1 MSISSAL
8 RWCSTRTLERAV
20 PRIEDFE
27 AGLLITRTDHIA
39 LMPATGNFP
48 EVREER

>member
-1 MSISSAL
+1 MHISSAL

-27 AGLLITRTDHIA
+27 ARLLITRTDCIP
-39 LMPATGNFP
+39 LMPATGNVP